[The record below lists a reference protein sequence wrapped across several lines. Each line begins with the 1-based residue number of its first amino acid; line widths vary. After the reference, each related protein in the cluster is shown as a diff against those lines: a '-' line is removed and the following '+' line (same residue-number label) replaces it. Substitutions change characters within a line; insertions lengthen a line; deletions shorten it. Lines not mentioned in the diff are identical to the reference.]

1 MVKQRLIG
9 YVFKYANGEK
19 YYGQYYIEKNKDEIA
34 RFIMQNKDYR
44 VVITDISDELFCTS
58 LPGGL
63 LDYVKDQNFL
73 NDELLPTI
81 LEYQFGKKVDKIRF
95 YESEPGVFLKK

>member
-34 RFIMQNKDYR
+34 RFIMQNKG
-44 VVITDISDELFCTS
+44 T
-58 LPGGL
+58 
-63 LDYVKDQNFL
+63 Q
-73 NDELLPTI
+73 
-81 LEYQFGKKVDKIRF
+81 
-95 YESEPGVFLKK
+95 

>member
-44 VVITDISDELFCTS
+44 VVITCLLYTSINGTIAFYFINKFTIIFDEINLF
-58 LPGGL
+58 
-63 LDYVKDQNFL
+63 
-73 NDELLPTI
+73 
-81 LEYQFGKKVDKIRF
+81 
-95 YESEPGVFLKK
+95 